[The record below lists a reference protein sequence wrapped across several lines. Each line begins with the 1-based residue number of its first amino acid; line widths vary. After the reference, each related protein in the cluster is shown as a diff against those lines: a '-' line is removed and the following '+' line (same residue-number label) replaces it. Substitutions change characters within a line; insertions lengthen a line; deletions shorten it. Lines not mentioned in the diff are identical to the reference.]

1 MIIKVKGDI
10 LQSRAQAI
18 AHGIAPQDH
27 FNQGLALQLRENFP
41 AMAKDFRHYCHESR
55 PKAGEIWM
63 WAGPEKVIINLMVQ
77 NAAQHENIHPEPAS
91 LHNVDAALKAL
102 RKLIEEEGIS
112 SVALPRLA
120 TGVGGLEW
128 VDVENLISRHLGG
141 MRIPVVIYETYQ
153 KGVKAEEG
161 LLQPF

>member
-18 AHGIAPQDH
+18 AHGIAPYDH
-27 FNQGLALQLRENFP
+27 FNQGLALQLRGDFP
-41 AMAKDFRHYCHESR
+41 AMAKDFRHYCHGAR

-63 WAGPEKVIINLMVQ
+63 WAGPERIVINLMVQ
-77 NAAQHENIHPEPAS
+77 NAAQHEDIHPEPAS
-91 LHNVDAALKAL
+91 LHNVDIALKAL
-102 RKLIEEEGIS
+102 RKLIEEENIS
-112 SVALPRLA
+112 SIALPRLA

-128 VDVENLISRHLGG
+128 VDVEKLIVRHLGG
-141 MRIPVVIYETYQ
+141 MKIPVVIYETYQ
-153 KGVKAEEG
+153 KDVKAEEG